1 MNNLPLV
8 VILFH
13 MIDYKFTPKTNL
25 ADAINELYKI
35 IHLLRSVDGC
45 PFDRVQ
51 TKEKSLAALL
61 DEAYEFLDEVNKK
74 DIAGQRE
81 EIGDV
86 VWNSF
91 FLMSMSE
98 ENNEFTATEVINEIC
113 HKMVSRHEHVFGDKK
128 ADNPEEVLTLWGK
141 YKETKEG
148 HKTDFN
154 DYFNKIPQSLPPL
167 ETSYEIQKKI
177 KKTGL
182 EFADVNSI
190 IDKIQEELDE
200 VKDAIKANESDN
212 TEMEI
217 GDLLFATVNLA
228 RFLGYRPN
236 FALNRCNEKI
246 KNRFQTVINLAQ
258 ERNIELTADN
268 AEAIDTLWEEAKK
281 LHK

>member
-148 HKTDFN
+148 HKTDFMIILIK
-154 DYFNKIPQSLPPL
+154 YLSL
-167 ETSYEIQKKI
+167 
-177 KKTGL
+177 
-182 EFADVNSI
+182 
-190 IDKIQEELDE
+190 
-200 VKDAIKANESDN
+200 
-212 TEMEI
+212 
-217 GDLLFATVNLA
+217 
-228 RFLGYRPN
+228 YRPLRPAMK
-236 FALNRCNEKI
+236 FKRRLRKQA
-246 KNRFQTVINLAQ
+246 
-258 ERNIELTADN
+258 
-268 AEAIDTLWEEAKK
+268 
-281 LHK
+281 